1 MYTYKIYSL
10 EDVSRLMHVTLDLC
24 NTFIFQFSIFMYRSY
39 ESGLGYL
46 IVYSILGRPIH
57 LNSPRRKRSYS
68 PDQENYHTV
77 DDNQGNE
84 MAGL

>member
-1 MYTYKIYSL
+1 MYKIHDL
-10 EDVSRLMHVTLDLC
+10 EDVTRLMPVTLDLS
-24 NTFIFQFSIFMYRSY
+24 NTFIFQFSIFFFRSY
-39 ESGLGYL
+39 ESGLGYF
-46 IVYSILGRPIH
+46 IVYSILGPPIH

-68 PDQENYHTV
+68 PDQEYYHTV